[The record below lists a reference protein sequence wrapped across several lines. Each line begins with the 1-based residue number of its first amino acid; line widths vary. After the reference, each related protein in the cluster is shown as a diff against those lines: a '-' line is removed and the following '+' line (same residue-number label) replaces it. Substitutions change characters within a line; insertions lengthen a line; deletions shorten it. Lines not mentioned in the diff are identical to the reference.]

1 MLYNKMPLMKKL
13 ARFLAMMLILVSAQF
28 VSTHV
33 NAQNQ
38 VSEKVHHVVMQLNT
52 ADTAAWSGVL
62 GNIKNFQKIWPGKV
76 EVEVVVHGKALN
88 FLVASKSHLTGDIEA
103 LSKKGV
109 QFSACENT
117 MNKYGITKSMLL
129 PSANTVPSG
138 VAELILKQE
147 AGWGYLK
154 AGL

>member
-1 MLYNKMPLMKKL
+1 MNKLSSL
-13 ARFLAMMLILVSAQF
+13 LVIMLIFVSAQLK
-28 VSTHV
+28 
-33 NAQNQ
+33 AQNN

-52 ADTAAWSGVL
+52 ADTATWSSVL

-88 FLVASKSHLTGDIEA
+88 FLVASKSHLVEDIEN

-117 MNKYGITKSMLL
+117 MNKYGITKAMLL
-129 PSANTVPSG
+129 SSAKTVPSG

>member
-1 MLYNKMPLMKKL
+1 MNKLSS
-13 ARFLAMMLILVSAQF
+13 FLVIMLIFVSAQLQ
-28 VSTHV
+28 
-33 NAQNQ
+33 AQNN

-52 ADTAAWSGVL
+52 ADTAAWSSVL

-88 FLVASKSHLTGDIEA
+88 FLVASKSHLVEDIET

-117 MNKYGITKSMLL
+117 MNKYGITKAMLL
-129 PSANTVPSG
+129 SSAKTVPSG
-138 VAELILKQE
+138 VVELILKQE